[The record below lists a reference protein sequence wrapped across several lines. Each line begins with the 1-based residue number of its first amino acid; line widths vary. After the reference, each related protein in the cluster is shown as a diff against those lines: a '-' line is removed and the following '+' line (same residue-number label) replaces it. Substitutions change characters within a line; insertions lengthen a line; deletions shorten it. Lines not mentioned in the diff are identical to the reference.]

1 MFWILILNL
10 NYWSKTGLN
19 FLNSLSFF
27 TQQHTA
33 KSRWLQTHF
42 RPRMPIQIVRHNFV
56 LQFAHYWCITRR
68 WWCGGRDH
76 IDMIVA
82 LSIDAFFERGV
93 LSDWLREDLTD
104 GKEFLERGQ
113 FAQLIDD
120 TRVKVTLVT
129 NGIVQLDTVR
139 LEFRSALEVI
149 CDKILHFI
157 NHIITS
163 LILLETSVMVLKF
176 TLSFNFFHVKGCF
189 MKSSTWMEYL

>member
-1 MFWILILNL
+1 
-10 NYWSKTGLN
+10 
-19 FLNSLSFF
+19 
-27 TQQHTA
+27 
-33 KSRWLQTHF
+33 
-42 RPRMPIQIVRHNFV
+42 
-56 LQFAHYWCITRR
+56 
-68 WWCGGRDH
+68 
-76 IDMIVA
+76 MIVA

-176 TLSFNFFHVKGCF
+176 ILSFSLVHMTVCL
-189 MKSSTWMEYL
+189 ME